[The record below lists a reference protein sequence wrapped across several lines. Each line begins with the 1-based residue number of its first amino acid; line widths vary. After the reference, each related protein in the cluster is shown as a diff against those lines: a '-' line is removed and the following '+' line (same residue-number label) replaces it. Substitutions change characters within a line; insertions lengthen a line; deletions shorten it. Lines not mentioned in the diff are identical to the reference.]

1 MSYTMSTGVEFGLFH
16 PYCVFVLLCYFLEQ
30 AQPFPQDVGRRVLVP
45 ADGDPAIALQDPVP
59 QVFHFRVQRPAAAA
73 DLAAGEP
80 LADFD
85 EIFIPV
91 RQLIFQHGQEH
102 PVPIVKGCFSIA
114 KTLV

>member
-1 MSYTMSTGVEFGLFH
+1 MGYSIPTV
-16 PYCVFVLLCYFLEQ
+16 CFVWLCGILEQ
-30 AQPFPQDVGRRVLVP
+30 AQPLPQDVDRRVLVP
-45 ADGDPAIALQDPVP
+45 ADRDPAIALQDPNP

-80 LADFD
+80 LADFN

-102 PVPIVKGCFSIA
+102 PVPIVKGCFPIA
-114 KTLV
+114 EPLV